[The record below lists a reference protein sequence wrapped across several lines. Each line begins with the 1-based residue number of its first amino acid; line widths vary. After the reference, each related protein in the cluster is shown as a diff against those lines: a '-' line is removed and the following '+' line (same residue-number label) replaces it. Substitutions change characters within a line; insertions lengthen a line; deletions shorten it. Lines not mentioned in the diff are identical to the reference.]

1 MRVFGA
7 AFLAFGGFLAFW
19 YGVAT
24 SLGEVLFALH
34 PPFLNT
40 AQAVVQRRLSPW
52 LWDAVILPALL
63 WPVWALPVGIGALLV
78 LFSLLRRR

>member
-1 MRVFGA
+1 MRFWGGA
-7 AFLAFGGFLAFW
+7 LLVFGGFLAW
-19 YGVAT
+19 WHGVAA

-40 AQAVVQRRLSPW
+40 AQAVVQRRLSPC

-63 WPVWALPVGIGALLV
+63 WPVWALPAALGALL
-78 LFSLLRRR
+78 LAFSLLRRR